1 MLKAIETNAKNG
13 KNSFRLHPEQQLQ
26 MIERTANMKITRTSK
41 TFYYVKRT
49 YSLFEHQAS
58 SAHLHE
64 IFVNYTGL
72 SEN

>member
-1 MLKAIETNAKNG
+1 
-13 KNSFRLHPEQQLQ
+13 

-72 SEN
+72 SENWKPQCRWLMLFQTWSTVYFCQ